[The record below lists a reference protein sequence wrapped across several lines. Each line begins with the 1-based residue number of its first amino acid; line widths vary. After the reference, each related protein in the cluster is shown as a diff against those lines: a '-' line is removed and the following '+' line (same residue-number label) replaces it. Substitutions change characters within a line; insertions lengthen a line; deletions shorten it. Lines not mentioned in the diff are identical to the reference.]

1 MAVLTGQARLQK
13 FGASAAGS
21 LTPVV
26 LIGPVLI
33 PAIQTGFGN
42 GNTPYMISFGA
53 SVALGGS
60 SSLFQLQVSNDGTT
74 WVEIER
80 IEIPASGVINIT
92 YGPPIPICG
101 AGQQFR
107 VIGSQATAARMSAT
121 LFGNTTNSDITDV

>member
-13 FGASAAGS
+13 FGSSSTGS

-26 LIGPVLI
+26 LIGPVSI
-33 PAIQTGFGN
+33 SAIQAGFGN
-42 GNTPYMISFGA
+42 GNTPYIISFGA

-60 SSLFQLQVSNDGTT
+60 SSVFQLQVSNDAVT

-80 IEIPASGVINIT
+80 IEIPASGVVNIT
-92 YGPPIPICG
+92 YGSPIPICG

-107 VIGSQATAARMSAT
+107 VIGTQGTIARMSAT